1 MMHVTAHG
9 CAVVGRTKP
18 AKAGNG
24 GPLDARSLMSSAL
37 PFLARAA
44 AARLHR
50 APTRVPSRSLR
61 ISRAMAAPAYDAK
74 TTEAPAGMSR
84 VLFVQLGMGIDQH
97 GQDAT
102 KAAVRAVRNAIE
114 RNSIPC
120 IKAVVPGGSYDA
132 VKVHVKLGVPF
143 PDKRID
149 VEAIQK
155 VRHVGR

>member
-1 MMHVTAHG
+1 
-9 CAVVGRTKP
+9 
-18 AKAGNG
+18 
-24 GPLDARSLMSSAL
+24 MSSAL

-50 APTRVPSRSLR
+50 APTRVSSRSFR

-120 IKAVVPGGSYDA
+120 ITAVVPGGSYDA

-149 VEAIQK
+149 AEAIQK
-155 VRHVGR
+155 ARHAAADRR